1 MIVLCT
7 QQNAALRWG
16 LHAYTVGFSVRHLRR
31 REIPLL
37 PHLLSALC
45 TAMEGG
51 REKPG

>member
-1 MIVLCT
+1 MLCK
-7 QQNAALRWG
+7 QQNAALRG
-16 LHAYTVGFSVRHLRR
+16 LHAYTVGSSVQHLRR

-37 PHLLSALC
+37 PHLPSALR